1 MTEQTEGFDSLG
13 FSERVKNCLDV
24 LSELPDFE
32 KHQIAILL
40 MASLLKDDDVED
52 CAMLMVEGTKKKKV
66 KLKSY

>member
-1 MTEQTEGFDSLG
+1 MTEQKEGFDSLG
-13 FSERVKNCLDV
+13 FSDRVKNCLDV

-52 CAMLMVEGTKKKKV
+52 CAMLMVEGMKEKNIR
-66 KLKSY
+66 LMSN